1 MKLSQLSM
9 PEPSNK
15 KKSPDEMEFSPES
28 SESPES
34 PEAPSESP
42 LAQFSDEELIEEYK
56 KRGLDMS
63 SPEADAESGMDASEE
78 VV

>member
-1 MKLSQLSM
+1 M
-9 PEPSNK
+9 PEPQSK
-15 KKSPDEMEFSPES
+15 KKSSDEEMEFSPES

-63 SPEADAESGMDASEE
+63 SPSSDDSGMDPSEE